1 MTVQVVMLDNAVNV
15 VTSWNADYV
24 KKVALLT
31 AKFVRMYKKIF
42 STAAIVKADAKRNAK
57 FVNRL
62 YVKST
67 VIIALN
73 ATRGH
78 AVTMNTNLVMHALGA
93 IKRSALIVT
102 GILSADGAGSSR
114 VIH

>member
-1 MTVQVVMLDNAVNV
+1 
-15 VTSWNADYV
+15 
-24 KKVALLT
+24 
-31 AKFVRMYKKIF
+31 MYKKIF